1 MFGGDEK
8 LRRFKVNVYQF
19 GAALMAA
26 SFIALP
32 ASADDDVYYDTARV
46 VRVTP
51 NTERINTPRQE
62 CRTDFVQES
71 YPSGDRGIAGAITGG
86 VAGGLI
92 GSQVGKGN
100 GRVAA
105 AAVGAATGA
114 VVGDR
119 IDNSPGPDYGNSTR
133 QVERCAMV
141 DNWQTVNRG
150 YNVTYRFNDRTY
162 TTMMPYE
169 PGNTIRI
176 RIAVSPDVDRQ
187 VSYLEPAYRNDNGRH
202 LGWYK
207 KNRGRDWDD

>member
-1 MFGGDEK
+1 
-8 LRRFKVNVYQF
+8 LKVKAYQF
-19 GAALMAA
+19 GAILLAA
-26 SFIALP
+26 GSIALP
-32 ASADDDVYYDTARV
+32 AAADDVYYDTARV

-51 NTERINTPRQE
+51 ITENVNSPRQE
-62 CRTDFVQES
+62 CHTEYIQES
-71 YPSGDRGIAGAITGG
+71 YRSGSRDNAGAIIGG
-86 VAGGLI
+86 IAGGLI

-119 IDNSPGPDYGNSTR
+119 IDNSTGPDYGNSPR

-162 TTMMPYE
+162 STMMPYDT
-169 PGNTIRI
+169 GNTIRI

-187 VSYLEPAYRNDNGRH
+187 VSYLEPAYRHDNGRH